1 MLDEMLLLCL
11 VGVLAGCERW
21 VELARFG
28 EKKLSLL
35 RRFRL
40 FHGGTSSEGQ
50 LRDIFGAIDPEQFQ
64 RLFRSCFSS
73 LTGFS
78 TNKIR
83 EGGAKG
89 LIPTVAASSSP
100 QKLVFVLA
108 QTKFNS
114 ANEITTLRQLLK
126 LFGDQA
132 DDCDIV
138 ATAIAILRN

>member
-40 FHGGTSSEGQ
+40 FNGGTPSEGQ
-50 LRDIFGAIDPEQFQ
+50 LRDIFAAIDPEQFQ

-83 EGGAKG
+83 EGWCKG
-89 LIPTVAASSSP
+89 PYSHRSSIELAAETCICIGSN
-100 QKLVFVLA
+100 Q
-108 QTKFNS
+108 
-114 ANEITTLRQLLK
+114 I
-126 LFGDQA
+126 
-132 DDCDIV
+132 
-138 ATAIAILRN
+138 